1 MSYLY
6 CLLLL
11 ISQPFCQYANK
22 IAHMTTYSMLVC
34 WALEALRRPECA
46 RMLWTHKYPLYR
58 TAEALYRTVVVDRTA
73 AL

>member
-1 MSYLY
+1 
-6 CLLLL
+6 
-11 ISQPFCQYANK
+11 
-22 IAHMTTYSMLVC
+22 MTTYSMLVC